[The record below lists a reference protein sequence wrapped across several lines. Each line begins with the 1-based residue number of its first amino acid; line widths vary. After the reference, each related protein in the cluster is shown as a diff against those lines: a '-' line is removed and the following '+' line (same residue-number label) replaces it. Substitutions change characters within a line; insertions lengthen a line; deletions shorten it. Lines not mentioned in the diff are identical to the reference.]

1 MHPISCGLSSSA
13 RVTAMQQISSHGL
26 FDLDIQAEG
35 DTWIDDHHTN
45 EDLGELSMQ
54 TLAVKEH
61 AMQLLLPWLAC
72 CGTPLTGIVH
82 STKGE

>member
-1 MHPISCGLSSSA
+1 MHPVSCRLSHSA
-13 RVTAMQQISSHGL
+13 HVIAVQQISSHGL

-54 TLAVKEH
+54 
-61 AMQLLLPWLAC
+61 
-72 CGTPLTGIVH
+72 
-82 STKGE
+82 S

>member
-1 MHPISCGLSSSA
+1 MLPTSFRPSLSSC
-13 RVTAMQQISSHGL
+13 VTAMQQISSHGL

-54 TLAVKEH
+54 
-61 AMQLLLPWLAC
+61 
-72 CGTPLTGIVH
+72 
-82 STKGE
+82 S

>member
-1 MHPISCGLSSSA
+1 MHPISCRLSPSA
-13 RVTAMQQISSHGL
+13 HVTAMQQISSHGL

-54 TLAVKEH
+54 TLAVKVH
-61 AMQLLLPWLAC
+61 AMQLLLF